1 MLKHEEIQW
10 TRNTDNHNNEA
21 FCSWLHEITPVSQF
35 LQDELDQIPKYKLI
49 NSGFLENQ
57 DSFIREAII
66 YDGSTPLI
74 YAQTLFPQGLVD
86 EIPKLTQLG
95 DSSLGFFLL
104 EHGQFQKNKMEF
116 GHLKSVEQLPY
127 EVKFA
132 LSNKTPEQLLCR
144 SSILAIKEY
153 EAELLEVFL
162 PGFENLF

>member
-104 EHGQFQKNKMEF
+104 EHGQFHKDQMDF
-116 GHLKSVEQLPY
+116 GYLERFEQLPA
-127 EVKFA
+127 EIRENLTEDK
-132 LSNKTPEQLLCR
+132 PLLCR
-144 SSILAIKEY
+144 RSALKIKEY
-153 EAELLEVFL
+153 EAELFEVFL
-162 PGFENLF
+162 PRFEDLF